1 MTFDMVLFVLIV
13 LTFPFTQSQS
23 IDFYKEKPQNVL
35 NIRDSL
41 VINTFM
47 TSNITLLSTLLNGKN
62 AELLEQK
69 DVSVVS
75 PSIKREYFYIIS
87 KLPSGWRKSLAASTT
102 KVGEVVVWD
111 GTNKD
116 HYMWFWDGVD
126 QNILRNKKYP
136 ERVIK

>member
-23 IDFYKEKPQNVL
+23 IDFYREKPHNVF

-47 TSNITLLSTLLNGKN
+47 TSNLTLLSTLLNGKN

-69 DVSVVS
+69 DVS

-87 KLPSGWRKSLAASTT
+87 KLPSVWRKGLAASITE
-102 KVGEVVVWD
+102 VGEVVVWD
-111 GTNKD
+111 GGNLD
-116 HYMWFWDGVD
+116 QYLWFWDGVD

-136 ERVIK
+136 EKVIK

>member
-1 MTFDMVLFVLIV
+1 MTFDMVLFILLG
-13 LTFPFTQSQS
+13 LTFLFTQSQS
-23 IDFYKEKPQNVL
+23 IDFYKEKPINVF

-47 TSNITLLSTLLNGKN
+47 TSNITLISTLLNGKN

-69 DVSVVS
+69 NVS

-87 KLPSGWRKSLAASTT
+87 KLPSVWRKSLAASTT
-102 KVGEVVVWD
+102 EVGEVVVLD
-111 GTNKD
+111 GTNND
-116 HYMWFWDGVD
+116 QYMWFWDGVD

>member
-47 TSNITLLSTLLNGKN
+47 TSNLTLLTTLLNGKN

-69 DVSVVS
+69 DVS
-75 PSIKREYFYIIS
+75 PSTKREYFYIIS
-87 KLPSGWRKSLAASTT
+87 KLPRGWRRGLAASTT
-102 KVGEVVVWD
+102 EVGEVVVRD
-111 GTNKD
+111 GSNQD
-116 HYMWFWDGVD
+116 QYLWFWDGVD
-126 QNILRNKKYP
+126 QNILRNKKCP
-136 ERVIK
+136 EKVIE

>member
-1 MTFDMVLFVLIV
+1 MFF
-13 LTFPFTQSQS
+13 
-23 IDFYKEKPQNVL
+23 

-69 DVSVVS
+69 DVS

-87 KLPSGWRKSLAASTT
+87 KLPRGWRRGLAASTT
-102 KVGEVVVWD
+102 EVGEVVVRD
-111 GTNKD
+111 GSNQD
-116 HYMWFWDGVD
+116 QYLWFWDGVD

-136 ERVIK
+136 EKVIK

>member
-23 IDFYKEKPQNVL
+23 IDFYKEKPQNVF

-47 TSNITLLSTLLNGKN
+47 TSNLTLLSTLLLNGKN

-69 DVSVVS
+69 NVS
-75 PSIKREYFYIIS
+75 PSTKREYFYIIS

>member
-1 MTFDMVLFVLIV
+1 MTFDMVLFILLG

-23 IDFYKEKPQNVL
+23 IDFYREKPQNVF

-47 TSNITLLSTLLNGKN
+47 TSNLTLLSTLLNGKN
-62 AELLEQK
+62 DELLEQR
-69 DVSVVS
+69 DVS
-75 PSIKREYFYIIS
+75 PSKKREYFYIIS
-87 KLPSGWRKSLAASTT
+87 KLPSFLRKSLAASTT
-102 KVGEVVVWD
+102 EVGEVVVLD

-116 HYMWFWDGVD
+116 QYMWFWDGVD